1 MKRTNLLLAS
11 VGGSAVLAVAGVALG
26 VTAANDSRTGGT
38 ALAAATVAPTG
49 TVAPSTTDAP
59 GTTDTPSAPS
69 GTPSS
74 GTPSS
79 GTPSGTP
86 SAGTPST
93 GSAPAGSAV
102 DETRAGEIALAK
114 AGGGQIVEVEAEQ
127 ENGRPVW
134 SVEIVAGDTEHEV
147 DVDRDNGSVIKA
159 EQEPVDDNDADD
171 DDNDAD
177 DDDND
182 ADDDADDDDDNDDDD
197 GNDND

>member
-26 VTAANDSRTGGT
+26 VNAANDSRTGGT
-38 ALAAATVAPTG
+38 ALAAATVAPT
-49 TVAPSTTDAP
+49 VTDAP
-59 GTTDTPSAPS
+59 GITGSPAAGTPS

-74 GTPSS
+74 GTPS
-79 GTPSGTP
+79 
-86 SAGTPST
+86 GTPST

-102 DETRAGEIALAK
+102 DEKRAGEIALAK

-147 DVDRDNGSVIKA
+147 DVDRDNGSVVKA
-159 EQEPVDDNDADD
+159 EQEPADD

-177 DDDND
+177 D
-182 ADDDADDDDDNDDDD
+182 NDDDD
-197 GNDND
+197 AGDDND

>member
-86 SAGTPST
+86 ST
-93 GSAPAGSAV
+93 GSTPAGSAV

-159 EQEPVDDNDADD
+159 EQEPVDDDDNDADD

-182 ADDDADDDDDNDDDD
+182 ADDDDDNDDDD

>member
-38 ALAAATVAPTG
+38 ALAAATVAP
-49 TVAPSTTDAP
+49 PTTE
-59 GTTDTPSAPS
+59 APS

-74 GTPSS
+74 GTPSA
-79 GTPSGTP
+79 GTPS
-86 SAGTPST
+86 GTPST
-93 GSAPAGSAV
+93 GSAPASSAV

-147 DVDRDNGSVIKA
+147 DVDRDNGSVVKA
-159 EQEPVDDNDADD
+159 EQEPVDDDDDADEADD
-171 DDNDAD
+171 DDND
-177 DDDND
+177 DN
-182 ADDDADDDDDNDDDD
+182 DDNDDDD
-197 GNDND
+197 

>member
-38 ALAAATVAPTG
+38 ALAAATVAPS
-49 TVAPSTTDAP
+49 ATDA
-59 GTTDTPSAPS
+59 PSAPS

-74 GTPSS
+74 GVPSA
-79 GTPSGTP
+79 GTPS
-86 SAGTPST
+86 GTPST
-93 GSAPAGSAV
+93 GSAPTGSAV

-134 SVEIVAGDTEHEV
+134 SVEIVAGDIEHEV
-147 DVDRDNGSVIKA
+147 DVDRDNGSVVKA
-159 EQEPVDDNDADD
+159 EQEPVDDDDADEADD
-171 DDNDAD
+171 DN
-177 DDDND
+177 
-182 ADDDADDDDDNDDDD
+182 DDDDNDDD
-197 GNDND
+197 

>member
-1 MKRTNLLLAS
+1 MDTTMKRTNLLLAS

-38 ALAAATVAPTG
+38 ALAAATVAP
-49 TVAPSTTDAP
+49 PTTE
-59 GTTDTPSAPS
+59 APS

-74 GTPSS
+74 GTPSA
-79 GTPSGTP
+79 GTPS
-86 SAGTPST
+86 GTPST
-93 GSAPAGSAV
+93 GSAPASSAV

-147 DVDRDNGSVIKA
+147 DVDRDNGSVVKA
-159 EQEPVDDNDADD
+159 EQEPVDDDDDADEADD
-171 DDNDAD
+171 DDND
-177 DDDND
+177 DN
-182 ADDDADDDDDNDDDD
+182 DDNDDDD
-197 GNDND
+197 

>member
-38 ALAAATVAPTG
+38 ALAAATVAP
-49 TVAPSTTDAP
+49 PTTEA
-59 GTTDTPSAPS
+59 PSAPS

-74 GTPSS
+74 GTPSA
-79 GTPSGTP
+79 GTPS
-86 SAGTPST
+86 GTPST
-93 GSAPAGSAV
+93 GSAPASSAV

-134 SVEIVAGDTEHEV
+134 SVEIVSGDTEHEV
-147 DVDRDNGSVIKA
+147 DVDRDNGSVVKA
-159 EQEPVDDNDADD
+159 EQEPVDDDADEADD
-171 DDNDAD
+171 DDND
-177 DDDND
+177 DN
-182 ADDDADDDDDNDDDD
+182 DDDDNDDD
-197 GNDND
+197 

>member
-26 VTAANDSRTGGT
+26 VNAANDSRTGGT
-38 ALAAATVAPTG
+38 ALAAATVAPPTTG
-49 TVAPSTTDAP
+49 S
-59 GTTDTPSAPS
+59 PSAGTPS

-74 GTPSS
+74 GTPSA
-79 GTPSGTP
+79 GTPS
-86 SAGTPST
+86 GTPST

-102 DETRAGEIALAK
+102 DEKRAGEIALAK

-147 DVDRDNGSVIKA
+147 DVDRDNGSVVKA
-159 EQEPVDDNDADD
+159 EQEPVDDDDNDAADDDDKD

-177 DDDND
+177 DD
-182 ADDDADDDDDNDDDD
+182 NDD
-197 GNDND
+197 

>member
-26 VTAANDSRTGGT
+26 VSAANDSRTGGT
-38 ALAAATVAPTG
+38 ALAAATVAPT
-49 TVAPSTTDAP
+49 ATDAP
-59 GTTDTPSAPS
+59 VVTGSPSAGTPS

-74 GTPSS
+74 GTPS
-79 GTPSGTP
+79 
-86 SAGTPST
+86 GTPST

-102 DETRAGEIALAK
+102 DEKRAGEIALAK

-147 DVDRDNGSVIKA
+147 DVDRDNGSVVKA
-159 EQEPVDDNDADD
+159 EQEPVDDDNDDDADDDNDDNDDDDDADD
-171 DDNDAD
+171 DDND
-177 DDDND
+177 DN
-182 ADDDADDDDDNDDDD
+182 
-197 GNDND
+197 

>member
-26 VTAANDSRTGGT
+26 VNAANDSRTGGT
-38 ALAAATVAPTG
+38 ALAAATVAPT
-49 TVAPSTTDAP
+49 ATDAP
-59 GTTDTPSAPS
+59 VVTGSPSAGTPS

-74 GTPSS
+74 GTPS
-79 GTPSGTP
+79 
-86 SAGTPST
+86 GTPST

-102 DETRAGEIALAK
+102 DEKRAGEIALAK

-147 DVDRDNGSVIKA
+147 DVDRDNGSVVKA
-159 EQEPVDDNDADD
+159 EQEPVDD

-177 DDDND
+177 DADD
-182 ADDDADDDDDNDDDD
+182 ADDKDDKDDKDDDDNDDD
-197 GNDND
+197 